1 MQVCAWSR
9 FCVTAARARGS
20 VRAGSMRVT
29 QEAAWVVMNCIDF
42 RAAAE
47 CLFRGD
53 VIRTEKLYK
62 IAAVLTIKIKKYLCT
77 HCYRSLLTP
86 PHGCAAASLKKNKKT
101 LKVWESLIVKP
112 ITPHNTWSL
121 ISAGMKELKDVYP
134 PFTINL
140 YHYNHFFFFSL
151 SLCAFTGNVRL
162 QRRFFFY
169 SAFFFLKG
177 SV

>member
-1 MQVCAWSR
+1 
-9 FCVTAARARGS
+9 
-20 VRAGSMRVT
+20 
-29 QEAAWVVMNCIDF
+29 MNCIDF

-53 VIRTEKLYK
+53 VIRREKLYK

-77 HCYRSLLTP
+77 HCYRRLLTP
-86 PHGCAAASLKKNKKT
+86 PHGFAAASLKKKKT

-140 YHYNHFFFFSL
+140 YHYNHFFFSLYVL
-151 SLCAFTGNVRL
+151 SLAM
-162 QRRFFFY
+162 
-169 SAFFFLKG
+169 
-177 SV
+177 